1 MWHSWF
7 LLFAETYKMEQLTLI
22 HIKETLDEN
31 KRFAENPL
39 CRETLEMTIDFYKKA
54 GYTPPWIC
62 YYVEK
67 NNELVGSAGI
77 KGKPVNGT
85 IEIAYG
91 TMENHRQQGIGT
103 VICKLLVDLSLQTDP
118 AIRITARTLAEE
130 NFSTRILRKNNF
142 VLLGIVND
150 PEDGEVCE
158 WLFVPKPPIA

>member
-1 MWHSWF
+1 M
-7 LLFAETYKMEQLTLI
+7 ETMKLI
-22 HIKETLDEN
+22 PVKETLEEN
-31 KRFAENPL
+31 KHFAENPL
-39 CRETLEMTIDFYKKA
+39 CRETLEMTIDFYKKV

-103 VICKLLVDLSLQTDP
+103 AICKLLVDLSLKTDP
-118 AIRITARTLAEE
+118 AIRITARTLPEE
-130 NFSTRILRKNNF
+130 NFSARILKKNNF
-142 VLLGIVND
+142 VLLGAVND
-150 PEDGEVCE
+150 PEDGKVWE
-158 WLFVPKPPIA
+158 WLFEPGHQ